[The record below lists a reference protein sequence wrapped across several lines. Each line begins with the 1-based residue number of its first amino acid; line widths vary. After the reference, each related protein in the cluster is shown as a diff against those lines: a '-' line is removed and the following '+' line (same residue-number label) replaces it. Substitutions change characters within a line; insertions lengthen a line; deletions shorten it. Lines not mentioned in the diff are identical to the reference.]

1 MSSAS
6 PSSSTSSSPAPFRST
21 SSGLFN
27 KHHPSAHLSTPQQRY
42 KQQQQLARD
51 KMLAEKAAAAA
62 ERVRRDRMSR
72 GKDPYDSAEDN
83 VSEGNEQQH
92 MSGAGAPQA
101 RGSPAGVRRRF
112 GGAPEHEDFG
122 KKERR
127 EKAVAFLDSPEL
139 LMMYA
144 QSSGDVSQV
153 IKYLTT
159 IGTYTPPQHPFD
171 DLLRLPLYYLLPLVL
186 ACLLR
191 RGILRPE
198 TEHNRRPPPLHEDD
212 VRLRRGDARGV
223 EGVLHRLQHGG
234 HERPLAPG
242 HGQAPGW

>member
-6 PSSSTSSSPAPFRST
+6 PSSSASSSPAPFRST
-21 SSGLFN
+21 SSGLFNN

-51 KMLAEKAAAAA
+51 KMLADKAAAAA

-72 GKDPYDSAEDN
+72 GKDPYDSAEDD
-83 VSEGNEQQH
+83 VSEGNEQQR
-92 MSGAGAPQA
+92 MSGVGAHQA

-144 QSSGDVSQV
+144 QSSGDS
-153 IKYLTT
+153 ITGARLHFMKMMCGYDEETLEESREY
-159 IGTYTPPQHPFD
+159 YTGYNTGGMSGRSPRD
-171 DLLRLPLYYLLPLVL
+171 TDK
-186 ACLLR
+186 R
-191 RGILRPE
+191 RG
-198 TEHNRRPPPLHEDD
+198 
-212 VRLRRGDARGV
+212 GDRAAAAGR
-223 EGVLHRLQHGG
+223 
-234 HERPLAPG
+234 
-242 HGQAPGW
+242 